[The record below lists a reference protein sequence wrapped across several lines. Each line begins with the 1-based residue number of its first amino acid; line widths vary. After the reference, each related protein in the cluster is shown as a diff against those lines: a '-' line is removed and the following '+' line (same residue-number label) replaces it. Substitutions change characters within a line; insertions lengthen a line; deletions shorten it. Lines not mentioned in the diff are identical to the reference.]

1 MVAKSFMSNSLW
13 PYGLSPARLLC
24 PWDSSGKNTRVD
36 CHFLIQGIFSTQGSN
51 PGLLH
56 CRQILYLLHHEGS
69 PNQLY
74 SNIQNK
80 NKINFFYSNI
90 QNKKFLK
97 KTGFHWVS
105 NITQHKWSIRFSGQ
119 VMLSSLNR
127 LINHFNHP
135 LFRYFVGGRQVSMS
149 WIKSM
154 NKIESLLRSMYIL
167 EKVE

>member
-154 NKIESLLRSMYIL
+154 NKIESLLRSIYIL

>member
-51 PGLLH
+51 PGLPH

>member
-105 NITQHKWSIRFSGQ
+105 NITQHKWSIRFSGP

>member
-36 CHFLIQGIFSTQGSN
+36 YHFLIQGIFSTQGSN

-105 NITQHKWSIRFSGQ
+105 NITQHKWSIRFSGP

>member
-80 NKINFFYSNI
+80 
-90 QNKKFLK
+90 KFLK

-105 NITQHKWSIRFSGQ
+105 NITQHKWSIRFSGP

-154 NKIESLLRSMYIL
+154 NKIESLLRSIYIL

>member
-105 NITQHKWSIRFSGQ
+105 NITQHKWSIRFSGP

-154 NKIESLLRSMYIL
+154 NKIESLLRSIYIL